1 MGIHIHP
8 TTAGNKIWEDWWY
21 LPKGKMEQAM
31 LEDRGTGQ
39 GQESENAKPRQINEL
54 NVHNELG
61 SLWDESE

>member
-1 MGIHIHP
+1 
-8 TTAGNKIWEDWWY
+8 
-21 LPKGKMEQAM
+21 MEQAM

-61 SLWDESE
+61 SL